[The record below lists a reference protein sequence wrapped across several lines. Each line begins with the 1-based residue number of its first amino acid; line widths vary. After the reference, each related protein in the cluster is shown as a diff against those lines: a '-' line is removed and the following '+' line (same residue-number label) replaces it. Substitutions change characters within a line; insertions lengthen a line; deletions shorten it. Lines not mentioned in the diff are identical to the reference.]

1 MNDWHNSGLDSSNHA
16 GILLC
21 GYEAFRSLINRKY
34 LNKKTEKKNNYIK
47 SVIEKTLLRPG
58 ADLVVCDEGHIIKND
73 NAATS
78 QAITQIQTKRRIILT
93 GTPIQNNLT
102 EYFCMVDFIKPSFL
116 GSKREFNNIYANPIK
131 KGEAKDSLPIE
142 IRKMKE
148 QSYILNRKMSPFV
161 HRREQSVL
169 EDYLPIKIEYVIS
182 VPITDSQIKLYK
194 HFLNAAGFDIDVG
207 GKSLIGDYM
216 ALRKIWTHPKIL
228 EVAYNKALVTASLK
242 EARRTKIRNE
252 DGEEEEEDFDRRND
266 LNRYKDINSV
276 TSTWWKKLIKR
287 AELESIKSSNKMI
300 ILFEILKKCKARG
313 EKW

>member
-1 MNDWHNSGLDSSNHA
+1 MNDWHNSGSDKSKHA
-16 GILLC
+16 GVLLC
-21 GYEAFRSLINRKY
+21 GYEAFRALVNRKY
-34 LNKKTEKKNNYIK
+34 LNKKNEKQNKYIK
-47 SVIEKTLLRPG
+47 GVIEKTLLRPG

-102 EYFCMVDFIKPSFL
+102 EYFCMVDFVKPSFL

-131 KGEAKDSLPIE
+131 KGEAKDSSKAE

-169 EDYLPIKIEYVIS
+169 ENYLPDKIEYVIS
-182 VPITDSQIKLYK
+182 VPITDCQINLYK
-194 HFLNAAGFDIDVG
+194 HFLGLADFKVDVG
-207 GKSLIGDYM
+207 GRSLIGDYNT
-216 ALRKIWTHPKIL
+216 LRKIWTHPKIV

-242 EARRTKIRNE
+242 EARRTKIFRQ
-252 DGEEEEEDFDRRND
+252 DGEEDFDRYD

-276 TSTWWKKLIKR
+276 TSTWWKPLIKR
-287 AELESIKSSNKMI
+287 AELESIISSNKMI
-300 ILFEILKKCKARG
+300 LLFEILKKCKARG